1 MGLPF
6 SVSKVWLL
14 ELVVVV
20 VVVLWGDFFEGKGGC
35 WGLLVVWMFGWC
47 LVFSLVCLIIFE
59 FKHVLYYQC
68 SLILF
73 SVLFFHCGSYFL
85 FSSL

>member
-20 VVVLWGDFFEGKGGC
+20 VVVLWGAFLRGKGDVGVC
-35 WGLLVVWMFGWC
+35 WLFGC
-47 LVFSLVCLIIFE
+47 LV
-59 FKHVLYYQC
+59 
-68 SLILF
+68 
-73 SVLFFHCGSYFL
+73 GA
-85 FSSL
+85 